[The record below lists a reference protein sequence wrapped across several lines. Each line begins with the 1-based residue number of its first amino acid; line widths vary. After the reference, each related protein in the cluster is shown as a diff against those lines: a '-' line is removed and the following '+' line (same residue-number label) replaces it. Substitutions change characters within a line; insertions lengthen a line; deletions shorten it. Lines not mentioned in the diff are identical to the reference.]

1 MTFKSTEVPIES
13 SAEPSASLA
22 TEKDLAVWLA
32 RVHQGDQAAAE
43 AIYRGFYASLTAFVR
58 LYVDDSAAIEEIVD
72 DTFMVV
78 FSNPARFEGRSSFKT
93 WLFGIA
99 KNRCHDW
106 LRQAKRQPALGAQ
119 DDQAILDELVDPAWP
134 ALDQLEQAQVNAII
148 RLCMQR
154 LPEAQRQVLFWVFFE
169 EMSMDQVA
177 EQQQCAAG
185 TVKSRLFH
193 AKSKLADCVNRRL
206 NDGVA

>member
-1 MTFKSTEVPIES
+1 MTFKSTK
-13 SAEPSASLA
+13 PSTDTGFA
-22 TEKDLAVWLA
+22 TEPDLAVWLD
-32 RVHQGDQAAAE
+32 RLRQGDPAAVE
-43 AIYRGFYASLTAFVR
+43 TIYRGFYGSLTAFVR
-58 LYVDDSAAIEEIVD
+58 LHVDDSAAIEEIVD

-78 FSNPARFEGRSSFKT
+78 FSNPAGFEGRSSFKT

-106 LRQAKRQPALGAQ
+106 LRQAKRQPAIGVQ
-119 DDQAILDELVDPAWP
+119 DDEALLDGLVDPAWP

-154 LPEAQRQVLFWVFFE
+154 LPEVQRQVLFWVFFE
-169 EMSMDQVA
+169 ELSMEQVA
-177 EQQQCAAG
+177 LEQQCAAG

-193 AKSKLADCVNRRL
+193 AKSKLADCVGRRL

>member
-1 MTFKSTEVPIES
+1 MTFKSTQTPTE
-13 SAEPSASLA
+13 AA
-22 TEKDLAVWLA
+22 TEHDLADWFA
-32 RVHQGDQAAAE
+32 RLRQGDQAAVT
-43 AIYRGFYASLTAFVR
+43 AIYRGFYRSLTAFVR
-58 LYVDDSAAIEEIVD
+58 LYVDDSAAVEEIVD

-78 FSNPARFEGRSSFKT
+78 FSNPERFEGRSSFKT

-106 LRQAKRQPALGAQ
+106 LRQAKRQPAIGVQ
-119 DDQAILDELVDPAWP
+119 DDQAMLDELVDAAWP
-134 ALDQLEQAQVNAII
+134 VLDQLEQAQVNAII

-154 LPEAQRQVLFWVFFE
+154 LPEVQRQVLFWVFFE
-169 EMSMDQVA
+169 EMSMEQVA
-177 EQQQCAAG
+177 LEQQCAAG

-193 AKSKLADCVNRRL
+193 AKSKLADCVGRRL